1 LASKAKKIT
10 IGAAAGIA
18 VILLGIWIAAFY
30 LNYLDIYEVGAQYTK
45 VFWVNFSISLLAR
58 VSAFAA
64 IFILAVI
71 TNMVLRRNLLKWE
84 QTSGFLTKRS
94 HFIIMSL
101 LIAIVGASFI
111 DQNIYT
117 TVLTAFNP
125 SWFAENDP
133 ILHKNIGYYVFQRPL
148 FMQLTQTLLGLSI
161 FLAVYVFAIV
171 LLYYV
176 RNGIKHPSELLKQRG
191 IIIELTVHVLL
202 CFLISAYNFHFQAEE
217 LLFKPNGDVIG
228 GGYTDM
234 VVWLNFYRIM
244 PYALIVIVVGCI
256 WFLLRGQFKR
266 LLVCAACYP
275 AAWVL
280 IGAISICVQNFAVF
294 PNEAAM
300 ERPYIRHNIDATLQ
314 AYNLTDTQDLE
325 YPLSDTLDPESIS
338 QDTLDNIRIADYQ
351 ATLTAYNQLQGIRSY
366 YQFKDV
372 DVIPYQT
379 TDGKRKSA
387 FISVREMQPA
397 TSTSKMTYVNEK
409 MRFTHGY
416 GLVMSPTNRVTAEG
430 QPDFLVKD
438 IPVQLTTDEL
448 PAITEP
454 RIYFGEI
461 NSDSY
466 TLVNTAQK
474 ELDFAEG
481 QTENEYSY
489 QGPAGIEMTALN
501 RLLFAIKYM
510 DMNLV
515 TSQYINA
522 DSRMLLNRNVVDR
535 VRNVVPFISFDDDVH
550 ITVTN
555 DGRLKWVVDGYT
567 STEYY
572 PYSQMTDGRNYIRNS
587 VKALVDAY
595 SGTVDIYIIDHSDP
609 IMQTYN
615 KVYPGIFKTEPLPYD
630 VALQIKYPEK
640 LFQVQAN
647 IYKKYHTTDPAT
659 FYAQSDVWEIAREKY
674 GSKSEIQAIAPYY
687 NFVDIN
693 GNAEFMLM
701 VPYTLNNKDT
711 NLVGWI
717 GVMSDGENY
726 GKMVSYKFPKG
737 KHVYGTLQIENK
749 IDNDPNISRELT
761 LWGQGGS
768 NVMRGNLL
776 VIPIKDSIVY
786 VEPVYITSQNSA
798 GLPEVKRVILAY
810 GDTVVMEPTL
820 EAAFE
825 AMFNAN
831 PQMPETNEETP
842 PEQVQPVNEDLYSLS
857 QKLTEKYNQA
867 KQFMSEND
875 WENYGKTMKEVDA
888 IVKDMQRLN
897 EEIAQQQ
904 PAVTPPAQS
913 DSPID
918 APTPSPTPEEP
929 AMTW

>member
-1 LASKAKKIT
+1 MASKAKKII
-10 IGAAAGIA
+10 IGATVGIA
-18 VILLGIWIAAFY
+18 VILLGIWVAAFY

-94 HFIIMSL
+94 HFIVMSL
-101 LIAIVGASFI
+101 LIAIVGASFV

-148 FMQLTQTLLGLSI
+148 FMQLTRTLLGLSI

-191 IIIELTVHVLL
+191 IIIELTIHVLL

-217 LLFKPNGDVIG
+217 LLFKQNGDMIG

-244 PYALIVIVVGCI
+244 PYVLIVIVLGCI

-266 LLVCAACYP
+266 LLICAACYP

-280 IGAISICVQNFAVF
+280 ITAISICVQNFAVF

-397 TSTSKMTYVNEK
+397 TSNSKMTYVNEK

-448 PAITEP
+448 PDITEP

-489 QGPAGIEMTALN
+489 QGSAGIEMTALN
-501 RLLFAIKYM
+501 RLLFA
-510 DMNLV
+510 
-515 TSQYINA
+515 
-522 DSRMLLNRNVVDR
+522 
-535 VRNVVPFISFDDDVH
+535 
-550 ITVTN
+550 TN
-555 DGRLKWVVDGYT
+555 
-567 STEYY
+567 
-572 PYSQMTDGRNYIRNS
+572 I
-587 VKALVDAY
+587 
-595 SGTVDIYIIDHSDP
+595 
-609 IMQTYN
+609 
-615 KVYPGIFKTEPLPYD
+615 
-630 VALQIKYPEK
+630 
-640 LFQVQAN
+640 
-647 IYKKYHTTDPAT
+647 
-659 FYAQSDVWEIAREKY
+659 
-674 GSKSEIQAIAPYY
+674 
-687 NFVDIN
+687 
-693 GNAEFMLM
+693 
-701 VPYTLNNKDT
+701 
-711 NLVGWI
+711 WI
-717 GVMSDGENY
+717 
-726 GKMVSYKFPKG
+726 
-737 KHVYGTLQIENK
+737 
-749 IDNDPNISRELT
+749 
-761 LWGQGGS
+761 
-768 NVMRGNLL
+768 
-776 VIPIKDSIVY
+776 
-786 VEPVYITSQNSA
+786 
-798 GLPEVKRVILAY
+798 
-810 GDTVVMEPTL
+810 PT
-820 EAAFE
+820 
-825 AMFNAN
+825 
-831 PQMPETNEETP
+831 
-842 PEQVQPVNEDLYSLS
+842 
-857 QKLTEKYNQA
+857 
-867 KQFMSEND
+867 
-875 WENYGKTMKEVDA
+875 
-888 IVKDMQRLN
+888 
-897 EEIAQQQ
+897 
-904 PAVTPPAQS
+904 
-913 DSPID
+913 
-918 APTPSPTPEEP
+918 
-929 AMTW
+929 

>member
-1 LASKAKKIT
+1 MASKTKKII
-10 IGAAAGIA
+10 IGIAAGLAI
-18 VILLGIWIAAFY
+18 ILVGIWSAAFY
-30 LNYLDIYEVGAQYTK
+30 LDYLDIYEVGAQYTK
-45 VFWVNFSISLLAR
+45 VFWVNFFIRLLAR
-58 VSAFAA
+58 VTAFIA

-101 LIAIVGASFI
+101 LIAVVGASLV
-111 DQNIYT
+111 DQDIYT

-133 ILHKNIGYYVFQRPL
+133 IFHKNIGYYVFQRPL
-148 FMQLTQTLLGLSI
+148 LMQLTHTLLGLSI

-176 RNGIKHPSELLKQRG
+176 RNGIKHPADMLKQKG
-191 IIIELTVHVLL
+191 ILIELTVHVLI
-202 CFLISAYNFHFQAEE
+202 CFLISAYNFHFQAED
-217 LLFKPNGDVIG
+217 LLFQQNGDMVG

-244 PYALIVIVVGCI
+244 PYVLLAIVIGCI
-256 WFLLRGQFKR
+256 WFLLRGR
-266 LLVCAACYP
+266 LKHLLICAACYP
-275 AAWVL
+275 AAWLLVGV
-280 IGAISICVQNFAVF
+280 IAICVQNFAVF

-300 ERPYIRHNIDATLQ
+300 ERPYIRHNIDYTLQ
-314 AYNLTDTQDLE
+314 GYNLADTQELE
-325 YPLSDTLDPESIS
+325 YNLSDTLDPESITP
-338 QDTLDNIRIADYQ
+338 DTIENIRITDYN
-351 ATLTAYNQLQGIRSY
+351 ATLSAYNQLQGIRNY

-379 TDGKRKSA
+379 PEGKQKSA
-387 FISVREMQPA
+387 FISVRELQPA
-397 TSTSKMTYVNEK
+397 SSTNKMTYVNEK

-416 GLVMSPTNRVTAEG
+416 GVVMSPTNRVTAEG
-430 QPDFLVKD
+430 QPEFLVKD
-438 IPVQLTTDEL
+438 IPVQATTEEI
-448 PAITEP
+448 PQITEP

-461 NSDSY
+461 SGDSY
-466 TLVNTAQK
+466 TLVNTEQK
-474 ELDFAEG
+474 ELDYAEG
-481 QTENEYSY
+481 QTEYEYSY
-489 QGPAGIEMTALN
+489 QGPSGIEMTPLN
-501 RLLFAIKYM
+501 RLLYAIKYM
-510 DMNLV
+510 DVNLI
-515 TSQYINA
+515 TSQYINS

-535 VRNVVPFISFDDDVH
+535 VRKAVPFLSFDEDVH
-550 ITVTN
+550 ITITN

-595 SGTVDIYIIDHSDP
+595 SGTVEIYIIDHNDP
-609 IMQTYN
+609 IIQTYN
-615 KVYPGIFKTEPLPYD
+615 KVYPGMFKTEPLPYD
-630 VALQIKYPEK
+630 VAAQIKYPEA
-640 LFQVQAN
+640 LFQIQAN

-674 GSKSEIQAIAPYY
+674 GSKSEIQAMNPYY

-693 GNAEFMLM
+693 GKSEFMLM

-711 NLVGWI
+711 NLVGWM

-749 IDNDPNISRELT
+749 IDNDPTISKELT

-776 VIPIKDSIVY
+776 VIPIGDSIFY

-798 GLPEVKRVILAY
+798 GLPELKRVILAY
-810 GDTVVMEPTL
+810 GDTVVMETSL
-820 EAAFE
+820 EKAFE
-825 AMFNAN
+825 TLFKSN
-831 PQMPETNEETP
+831 PQMPEDETAITPQQEE
-842 PEQVQPVNEDLYSLS
+842 PVNQDLYSLS
-857 QKLTEKYNQA
+857 QELTEKYNQA
-867 KQFMSEND
+867 KQFMTEND
-875 WENYGKTMKEVDA
+875 WENYGKAMKEVDA
-888 IVKDMQRLN
+888 LVQDIARLN

-904 PAVTPPAQS
+904 PAVSPPPWSA
-913 DSPID
+913 SPF
-918 APTPSPTPEEP
+918 PSPSPTITAESGIN
-929 AMTW
+929 W